1 MWLIEGFGP
10 RWCCY
15 IWWLARSIE
24 YICGNLALSLFL
36 VSEIVAPV
44 QTLAAIMGASMEELA
59 RCPGIGERKVRATRC
74 FTSSFE
80 LHLTVATVAE
90 YVIILVPKPTK
101 NAQKKPPLCDTDDS
115 SMNRLS
121 DCMMHFMSHSDE
133 LQSSCGLAA
142 WGSQQGKVHLI
153 VQLV

>member
-1 MWLIEGFGP
+1 
-10 RWCCY
+10 
-15 IWWLARSIE
+15 
-24 YICGNLALSLFL
+24 
-36 VSEIVAPV
+36 
-44 QTLAAIMGASMEELA
+44 MEELA

-80 LHLTVATVAE
+80 LHLTVVTVAE

-101 NAQKKPPLCDTDDS
+101 NVQKKPPLCGTDDS